1 MVVYRIAIC
10 DDEAEARR
18 YVAELVRRWAEQGEH
33 DVTLREY
40 PSAEGLLFGDEAGY
54 DILLLDIEMGG
65 MNGVDLA
72 RSIRGRDA
80 VAEIIFVTGYSDY
93 IAEGYNVAALQYLM
107 KPVAAERLAATL
119 DRAAERLHRNER
131 SICLETADGIVRAPL
146 YSIKYIDVQRNY
158 ATVHAREDITVRR
171 TLSEL
176 AGELDERF
184 FRLGRSAVVNLYAVR
199 RVTRTDVYLD
209 DGTVLPLPRGCY
221 EPLNRALIEMK

>member
-1 MVVYRIAIC
+1 MYRIAIC

-93 IAEGYNVAALQYLM
+93 IAEGYDVAALQYLM
-107 KPVAAERLAATL
+107 KPVAAERFAATL

>member
-1 MVVYRIAIC
+1 MYRIAIC

-93 IAEGYNVAALQYLM
+93 IAEGYDVAALQYLM
-107 KPVAAERLAATL
+107 KPVSWEKLSATL
-119 DRAAERLHRNER
+119 DRALERLHRNER
-131 SICLETADGIVRAPL
+131 SLCLETAGGMVRTPL

-158 ATVHAREDITVRR
+158 ATVHTNEEITVRR
-171 TLSEL
+171 TLSQL

-184 FRLGRSAVVNLYAVR
+184 FRLGRSAVTNLYAVR
-199 RVTRTDVYLD
+199 KVTKTDVYLE

-221 EPLNRALIEMK
+221 DPLNRALIEMK

>member
-1 MVVYRIAIC
+1 MYRIAIC

-72 RSIRGRDA
+72 RSIRRRDA

-93 IAEGYNVAALQYLM
+93 IAEGYDVAALQYLM
-107 KPVAAERLAATL
+107 KPVSWVKLSATL
-119 DRAAERLHRNER
+119 DRALERLHRNER
-131 SICLETADGIVRAPL
+131 SLCLETAGGMVRTPL

-158 ATVHAREDITVRR
+158 ATVHTNEEITVRR
-171 TLSEL
+171 TLSQL

-184 FRLGRSAVVNLYAVR
+184 FRLGRSAVINLYAVR
-199 RVTRTDVYLD
+199 KVTKTDVYLE

-221 EPLNRALIEMK
+221 DPLNRALIEMK

>member
-1 MVVYRIAIC
+1 MYRIAIC

-93 IAEGYNVAALQYLM
+93 IAEGYDVAALQYLM
-107 KPVAAERLAATL
+107 KPVSWEKLSATL
-119 DRAAERLHRNER
+119 DRALERLHRNER
-131 SICLETADGIVRAPL
+131 SLCLKTAGGMVRTPL

-158 ATVHAREDITVRR
+158 ATVHTNEEITVRR
-171 TLSEL
+171 TLSQL

-184 FRLGRSAVVNLYAVR
+184 FRLGRSAVINLYAVR
-199 RVTRTDVYLD
+199 KVTKTDVYLE

-221 EPLNRALIEMK
+221 DPLNRALIEMK

>member
-1 MVVYRIAIC
+1 MYRIAIC
-10 DDEAEARR
+10 DDETESRR
-18 YVAELVRRWAEQGEH
+18 YVAGLVRRWAEQGEH

-72 RSIRGRDA
+72 RSIRRRDA

-93 IAEGYNVAALQYLM
+93 IAEGYDVAALQYLI
-107 KPVAAERLAATL
+107 KPVSWEKLSATL
-119 DRAAERLHRNER
+119 DRALERLHRNER
-131 SICLETADGIVRAPL
+131 SLCLETAGGMVRTPL

-158 ATVHAREDITVRR
+158 ATVHTNEEITVRR
-171 TLSEL
+171 TLSQL

-184 FRLGRSAVVNLYAVR
+184 FRLGRSAVINLYAVR
-199 RVTRTDVYLD
+199 KVTKTDVYLE

-221 EPLNRALIEMK
+221 DPLNRALIEMK

>member
-1 MVVYRIAIC
+1 MYRIAIC

-93 IAEGYNVAALQYLM
+93 IAEGYDVAALQYLM
-107 KPVAAERLAATL
+107 KPVSWEKLSATL
-119 DRAAERLHRNER
+119 DRALERLHRNER
-131 SICLETADGIVRAPL
+131 SLCLETAGGMVRTPL

>member
-1 MVVYRIAIC
+1 MYRIAIC

-72 RSIRGRDA
+72 RSIRRRDA
-80 VAEIIFVTGYSDY
+80 VTEIIFVTGYSDY
-93 IAEGYNVAALQYLM
+93 IAEGYDVAALQYLM
-107 KPVAAERLAATL
+107 KPVSWEKLSATL
-119 DRAAERLHRNER
+119 DRALERLHRNER
-131 SICLETADGIVRAPL
+131 SLCLETAGGMVRTPL

-158 ATVHAREDITVRR
+158 ATVHTNEEITVRR
-171 TLSEL
+171 TLSQL

-184 FRLGRSAVVNLYAVR
+184 FRLGRSAVINLYAVR
-199 RVTRTDVYLD
+199 KVTKTDVYLE

-221 EPLNRALIEMK
+221 DPLNRALIEMK

>member
-1 MVVYRIAIC
+1 MYRIAIC
-10 DDEAEARR
+10 DDEAEARS
-18 YVAELVRRWAEQGEH
+18 YLSGLVRRWAEAAGCE
-33 DVTLREY
+33 VSLCEY
-40 PSAEGLLFGDEAGY
+40 PSAETLLFGGDGF

-72 RSIRGRDA
+72 RRIRARDA

-93 IAEGYNVAALQYLM
+93 IAEGYDVAALQYLM
-107 KPVAAERLAATL
+107 KPVAAERFAATL

-176 AGELDERF
+176 AGELDECF

>member
-1 MVVYRIAIC
+1 MYRIAIC

>member
-1 MVVYRIAIC
+1 MYRIAIC

-72 RSIRGRDA
+72 RRIRARDA

-93 IAEGYNVAALQYLM
+93 IAEGYDVAALQYLM
-107 KPVAAERLAATL
+107 KPVAAERFAATL

>member
-1 MVVYRIAIC
+1 MYRIAIC

-93 IAEGYNVAALQYLM
+93 IAEGYDVAALQYLM
-107 KPVAAERLAATL
+107 KPVSWAKLSATL
-119 DRAAERLHRNER
+119 DRALERLHRNER
-131 SICLETADGIVRAPL
+131 SLCLETAGGMVRTPL

-158 ATVHAREDITVRR
+158 ATVHTNEEITVRR
-171 TLSEL
+171 TLSQL

-184 FRLGRSAVVNLYAVR
+184 FRLGRSAVINLYAVR
-199 RVTRTDVYLD
+199 KVTKTDVYLE

-221 EPLNRALIEMK
+221 DPLNRALIEMK

>member
-1 MVVYRIAIC
+1 MYRIAIC

-33 DVTLREY
+33 DVMLREY

-93 IAEGYNVAALQYLM
+93 IAEGYDVAALQYLM
-107 KPVAAERLAATL
+107 KPVSWEKLSATL
-119 DRAAERLHRNER
+119 DRALERLHRNER
-131 SICLETADGIVRAPL
+131 SLCLETAGGMVRTPL

-158 ATVHAREDITVRR
+158 ATVHTNEEITVRR
-171 TLSEL
+171 TLSQL

-184 FRLGRSAVVNLYAVR
+184 FRLGRSAVINLYAVR
-199 RVTRTDVYLD
+199 KVTKTDVYLE

-221 EPLNRALIEMK
+221 DPLNRALIEMK

>member
-1 MVVYRIAIC
+1 MYRIAIC

-93 IAEGYNVAALQYLM
+93 IAEGYDVAALQYLM
-107 KPVAAERLAATL
+107 KPVSWEKLSATL
-119 DRAAERLHRNER
+119 DRALERLHRNER
-131 SICLETADGIVRAPL
+131 SLCLETAGGMVRTPL

-158 ATVHAREDITVRR
+158 ATVHTNEEITVRR
-171 TLSEL
+171 TLSQL

-184 FRLGRSAVVNLYAVR
+184 FRLGRSAVINLYAVR
-199 RVTRTDVYLD
+199 KVTKTDVYLE

-221 EPLNRALIEMK
+221 NPLNRALIEMK